1 MTSNHRKI
9 RIPVLVT
16 AVATVTMASR
26 ASAVIDHYSSSGD
39 NHFVGTFLPLDSP
52 AAIAASFDL
61 MKDVYGTR
69 RIYWRGLQESSYVQG
84 APRPENVVI
93 NHVIGQAK
101 DYIDNLNINLAA
113 SNAAHARGM
122 EFWGATQLYD
132 WGVEAKD
139 PIFYGTPGEYE
150 HPLRADNPQWRP
162 VDKYGDRR
170 QGGPI
175 EFAYPAA
182 RNATVNW
189 VKNELQRANYDG
201 VFFMTYAEN
210 FTQRFVDEFGFSDP
224 IVNEYKLR
232 YGKNLRRDTLD
243 ATDRQRW
250 YDLRGEYT
258 TSFLSE
264 LKTALA
270 PTNKKI
276 GMAVNAQTGAMD
288 KASYWIGLPYTIAG
302 NQTMDWRTWAQNDSV
317 DLLSIWGTNPDNL
330 AIVQA
335 QTAGTGTETSLVTSE
350 IYNSA
355 NLPVLASGTPVTGA
369 YNMDEEYLLRSNIP
383 VQPLS
388 SLSSPD
394 QYKQMRVLAQIMTGT
409 TTATAADVTPLLTH
423 PNLIARRMALRSLG
437 KIGDPASVP
446 LIEARLNDSESAI
459 RNAAVYAL
467 VDKNRPESAQL
478 ILDAVALHG
487 NASFMEGAVLV
498 LRNMTTA
505 PSVLLNAIQT
515 SPDPEVRSVAMRAL
529 AAANTSL
536 TPAMLPTLT
545 LAMNDSEMYVRAFA
559 VDAMARVGSSN
570 TNVTTLVNGMTT
582 SSDSVVSVHS
592 AQSLKTLLTSFDS
605 AALPR
610 KAEIIDGMEL
620 LFRKFGSAGT
630 RSDSSWA
637 FRPVGN
643 AMYDVV
649 PEGRTRLRTVM
660 NQRIDRVAAE
670 NAWDILHL
678 HQTPGAFVNVT
689 ETADSFAHFKRPRF
703 TTVVGAQDTF
713 DAKSEGSQI
722 NNQAA
727 QVGQTWLV
735 TQGTSADQVVQSAI
749 SRSGKALKAVRR
761 AGGAHEIR
769 LAGDSWDAVAAEI
782 STVTAKADW
791 LRTSSS
797 DLTAFGLDIGA
808 GIEAQISVDSNSF
821 YRVWQ
826 TNGTANGGT
835 YLQTNVQA
843 GVGGWETI
851 EIALTYNPVSG
862 TTLSGTYDVFLS
874 RDEQS
879 SLGRLSRTMIAENV
893 PIHTLAERTLQQLF
907 ISNQPN
913 GALDV
918 TTYWDN
924 VSLSVGAALP
934 SVYGDANLDQTVN
947 SLDYN
952 ILASRLGQTAVLW
965 TDGDFNYDGV
975 VNSLDMQLLA
985 DNYAPAK
992 WATDS
997 SGDWNTA
1004 ASWTGEI
1011 PNVPVATAQFGS
1023 VITSPRMVNTASTVT
1038 VGGITFDNMNA
1049 YTISGTGS
1057 LVLSGAVGSAQVNV
1071 LKGSHQ
1077 INIPVTFATDANF
1090 TISNGAGLTIS
1101 QPITIQSGKTVTK
1114 NGTLVISSTLTLNS
1128 NATLVIESGS
1138 TSIKGVPVMQS
1149 GSKID
1154 VQDNS
1159 LLVDY
1164 AGQAS
1169 PVDVIQAL
1177 LISGR
1182 AGGTWSGSGIGTT
1195 AFTSGMGLGWNDR
1208 PSLSSILIQFTYN
1221 GDTNLDLTVNF
1232 DDLLSLAQSYGLPG
1246 KWANGDSDYNGT
1258 VEFDDLLALAQNY
1271 GRSLLSGAQ
1280 EARLTEV
1287 AGESFVSD
1295 WVLATTLVPEPASL
1309 MGGVFLASMRR
1320 RRSR

>member
-1 MTSNHRKI
+1 MTSKHRYK
-9 RIPVLVT
+9 RAVLT
-16 AVATVTMASR
+16 AVLATAAFGPR

-69 RIYWRGLQESSYVQG
+69 RVYWRGLQESSYVQG

-93 NHVIGQAK
+93 NKVIGQAR
-101 DYIDNLNINLAA
+101 DYIDNMNINLVA

-150 HPLRADNPQWRP
+150 HPLRADHPEWRP

-182 RNATVNW
+182 RTATTNW
-189 VKNELQRANYDG
+189 VKNELQAANYDG

-210 FTQRFVDEFGFSDP
+210 FTQRHVDEFGFSDP

-250 YDLRGEYT
+250 YDLRGEHT
-258 TSFLSE
+258 TAFLSE
-264 LKTALA
+264 LKTALT
-270 PTNKKI
+270 PINKKV
-276 GMAVNAQTGAMD
+276 GMAVNAQTNAMD

-330 AIVQA
+330 AILQA

-355 NLPVLASGTPVTGA
+355 NQPVLASGTPVTGA
-369 YNMDEEYLLRSNIP
+369 YNMDEDYLLRSNIP

-446 LIEARLNDSESAI
+446 LIEARLTDSESGI

-467 VDKNRPESAQL
+467 ADKNRPESAQL

-515 SPDPEVRSVAMRAL
+515 SPDGEVRSVAMRSL
-529 AAANTSL
+529 AAANSTL
-536 TPAMLPTLT
+536 TPAMLPTFT
-545 LAMNDSEMYVRAFA
+545 AAMNDPEMYVRAYA
-559 VDAMARVGSSN
+559 VEAMGRVGSSN
-570 TNVTTLVNGMTT
+570 TNVTTLINAMTT
-582 SSDSVVSVHS
+582 SSDSVVSVRS
-592 AQSLKTLLTSFDS
+592 AQSLRTLLAASDS

-610 KAEIIDGMEL
+610 KIEIIDGMEV

-630 RSDSSWA
+630 RSDKDWA
-637 FRPVGN
+637 FRPVGK
-643 AMYDVV
+643 AMYDTV
-649 PEGRTRLRTVM
+649 PDGRTRLRTVM
-660 NQRIDRVAAE
+660 NQRIDRIAAE

-678 HQTPGAFVNVT
+678 QQTPGAFVNVT

-703 TTVVGAQDTF
+703 TTIVGASDSFDT
-713 DAKSEGSQI
+713 KPNGTLINSQP
-722 NNQAA
+722 A
-727 QVGQTWLV
+727 QIGQTWLV
-735 TQGTSADQVVQSAI
+735 TQGTPADQVVQSTI
-749 SRSGKALKAVRR
+749 SRSGNALKTVRR
-761 AGGAHEIR
+761 AGGSHEVR
-769 LAGDSWDAVAAEI
+769 LTSDAWDGVAAEI

-791 LRTSSS
+791 LRTSTN
-797 DLTAFGLDIGA
+797 DLTAFGIDIGA
-808 GIEAQISVDSNSF
+808 GIEAQISVDANSF

-835 YLQTNVQA
+835 YLQTNVPA
-843 GVGGWETI
+843 GVGGWESI
-851 EIALTYNPVSG
+851 EIALTYNSVSG

-874 RDEQS
+874 RDALG
-879 SLGRLSRTMIAENV
+879 SLGAMSRTMIAENV
-893 PIHTLAERTLQQLF
+893 PIHTLAERTLQNLF

-934 SVYGDANLDQTVN
+934 SVYGDANLDSVVN

-952 ILASRLGQTAVLW
+952 ILASHLGQTAVLW

-975 VNSLDMQLLA
+975 VNNADMQLLI
-985 DNYAPAK
+985 DNYSPAK
-992 WATDS
+992 WAVDS
-997 SGDWNTA
+997 SGDWSIA
-1004 ASWTGEI
+1004 ANWTGEV
-1011 PNVPVATAQFGS
+1011 PNVPIATALFGP
-1023 VITSPRMVNTASTVT
+1023 VITAPRTVNNSAAVT
-1038 VGGITFDNMNA
+1038 VGTLTFNNLNS
-1049 YTISGTGS
+1049 YKLSGSGS
-1057 LVLSGAVGSAQVNV
+1057 LTLAAALGSAQLNV
-1071 LKGSHQ
+1071 QQGSHE
-1077 INIPVTFATDANF
+1077 INLPVSFATDASINVAA
-1090 TISNGAGLTIS
+1090 GAGLLIS
-1101 QPITIQSGKTVTK
+1101 QPMTIQSGKTVTK
-1114 NGTLVISSTLTLNS
+1114 NGSLIVSNTLTLNS
-1128 NATLVIESGS
+1128 NAKLLLDSGS
-1138 TSIKGVPVMQS
+1138 TSVKGAPIMQA
-1149 GSKID
+1149 GSVID

-1159 LLVDY
+1159 LLIDY
-1164 AGQAS
+1164 ANQPNPSSA
-1169 PVDVIQAL
+1169 VRAL
-1177 LISGR
+1177 LVGGYAGGSWNGPGINTSLAVSGR
-1182 AGGTWSGSGIGTT
+1182 
-1195 AFTSGMGLGWNDR
+1195 GLGWNDN
-1208 PSLSSILIQFTYN
+1208 PATSSILIKFTYR
-1221 GDTNLDLTVNF
+1221 GDTNLDSIVNF
-1232 DDLLSLAQSYGLPG
+1232 DDLLALAQAYGSNG
-1246 KWANGDSDYNGT
+1246 QWANGDSDYNGL
-1258 VEFDDLLALAQNY
+1258 VNFDDLLALAQNY
-1271 GRSLLSGAQ
+1271 GLAAMSDGEA
-1280 EARLTEV
+1280 ARL
-1287 AGESFVSD
+1287 AGLGGASFASD
-1295 WVLATTLVPEPASL
+1295 WALATSLVPEPGSFFLSGLAFASL
-1309 MGGVFLASMRR
+1309 KRR
-1320 RRSR
+1320 RNP